1 MVCTFFSVF
10 YPIVSISRGN
20 IRADF
25 SAQRRSFYFSVRETR
40 ECYNI
45 HVTNDDTQEDTEMFT
60 VTVNR
65 TSSLDPRIRL
75 EDNVAVV
82 SIIDADSERG
92 KGREGET
99 ERLKHVNIQP
109 RLS

>member
-1 MVCTFFSVF
+1 MLWCVF
-10 YPIVSISRGN
+10 PIVSTPGDDF
-20 IRADF
+20 RADF
-25 SAQRRSFYFSVRETR
+25 SALQRRPLYFSVRETR

-45 HVTNDDTQEDTEMFT
+45 NITDDDTQEETETLT
-60 VTVNR
+60 VTANR

-99 ERLKHVNIQP
+99 ERLKHVNIHP

>member
-1 MVCTFFSVF
+1 MVSICFGVFF
-10 YPIVSISRGN
+10 PIVSISWGN
-20 IRADF
+20 VRADF
-25 SAQRRSFYFSVRETR
+25 SAQRRSLYFSVRETR

-45 HVTNDDTQEDTEMFT
+45 PINNDDTQEDTDMFT

-82 SIIDADSERG
+82 SIIDADSKR
-92 KGREGET
+92 GREG
-99 ERLKHVNIQP
+99 
-109 RLS
+109 

>member
-1 MVCTFFSVF
+1 MCCN
-10 YPIVSISRGN
+10 ISIT
-20 IRADF
+20 D
-25 SAQRRSFYFSVRETR
+25 
-40 ECYNI
+40 
-45 HVTNDDTQEDTEMFT
+45 DDTQEDTETLT

>member
-1 MVCTFFSVF
+1 MFF
-10 YPIVSISRGN
+10 PIVSITRGN
-20 IRADF
+20 VRADF

-45 HVTNDDTQEDTEMFT
+45 PVTNDDTQEETETFT

-82 SIIDADSERG
+82 SIVDADSKRG
-92 KGREGET
+92 RGRESMFT
-99 ERLKHVNIQP
+99 YSPMAILLI
-109 RLS
+109 

>member
-1 MVCTFFSVF
+1 M
-10 YPIVSISRGN
+10 
-20 IRADF
+20 
-25 SAQRRSFYFSVRETR
+25 R

-45 HVTNDDTQEDTEMFT
+45 PINNNDTQEDTETFT

-82 SIIDADSERG
+82 SIIDADSKRERG
-92 KGREGET
+92 RVSMFT
-99 ERLKHVNIQP
+99 YSPMVVLLI
-109 RLS
+109 